1 MKKTVVIALGGN
13 AITTKREK
21 GSYQEIKRNVKEVCK
36 HIAKLTKI
44 YNLVIVSVSGP
55 QVGNLVIQN
64 ELAKSKV
71 PSMPLH
77 VLDAELEGE
86 LGYIIEQELGNI
98 TNIPIT
104 TILTRVLINKKD
116 RLFRHPT
123 KPIGPFYS
131 KKQAEVLRKKGLK
144 MINDADRG
152 YRRVVPSPK
161 PIRIIEADVIRR
173 LLKKNINVIA
183 AGGGGIPVYKIKN
196 KFKGVDAVIDK
207 DLASACL
214 ASEIK
219 ADLLLILTGVRKVY
233 LNYNKKNQKSIDK
246 MNIKEAK
253 KYISEGH
260 FPEGS
265 AGPKIQAAINFLNK
279 GGKKVIITSPS
290 CVDKAL
296 KGEEG
301 TLIVN

>member
-21 GSYQEIKRNVKEVCK
+21 GSYQEIKRNVRKVCK
-36 HIAKLTKI
+36 YIALLTRRFNMI
-44 YNLVIVSVSGP
+44 IVSGSGP

-64 ELAKSKV
+64 ELAKSKT

-86 LGYIIEQELGNI
+86 LGYIIEQELNNL
-98 TNIPIT
+98 TNKPIT
-104 TILTRVLINKKD
+104 SIITRVLVNKKD
-116 RLFRHPT
+116 PLFKHPT

-131 KKQAEVLRKKGLK
+131 EKQAKVLRKKRLT
-144 MINDADRG
+144 MINDAGRG

-161 PIRIIEADVIRR
+161 PIKVIEVDIIKKLIN
-173 LLKKNINVIA
+173 KNINVVA
-183 AGGGGIPVYKIKN
+183 AGGGGIPVYRKGN
-196 KFKGVDAVIDK
+196 KLIGIDAVIDK

-214 ASEIK
+214 ASDIK

-233 LNYNKKNQKSIDK
+233 LDYNKKNQRPINK
-246 MNIKEAK
+246 MNTKEAK
-253 KYISEGH
+253 KYLKEGH

-265 AGPKIQAAINFLNK
+265 MGPKIQAAIKFIEK
-279 GGKKVIITSPS
+279 GGKKVIITYPS
-290 CVDKAL
+290 YLDKAL
-296 KGEEG
+296 KGKEG
-301 TLIVN
+301 TLIIK